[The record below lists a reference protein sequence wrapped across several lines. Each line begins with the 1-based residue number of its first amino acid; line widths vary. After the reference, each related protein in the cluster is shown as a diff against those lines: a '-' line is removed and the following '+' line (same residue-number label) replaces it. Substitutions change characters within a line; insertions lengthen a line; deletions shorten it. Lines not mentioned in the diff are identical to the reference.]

1 MAIIK
6 VDINNVDNA
15 VKKLN
20 QYNLKLDNAIKDA
33 LVEINGKVQDK
44 LLENMILYGIDSLK
58 VLAATSV
65 SIVGNKLS
73 IVIGSDYA
81 SFMEYGTGI
90 VGQNSPHP
98 NAAKVGWIYDV
109 NDHGYSG
116 WWYPTTEEALSRYPN
131 SPKRVIGGQVYG
143 FTRGQES
150 KPFVYKT
157 WLYATRI
164 IHPIINKHI
173 RRIEVD

>member
-1 MAIIK
+1 MANIK

-20 QYNLKLDNAIKDA
+20 QYSLKLDNAINDA

-44 LLENMILYGIDSLK
+44 LLENMILYDIDSMK
-58 VLAATSV
+58 ILAATSV

-81 SFMEYGTGI
+81 SFVEYGTGI

-98 NAAKVGWIYDV
+98 KALKIGWIYDV
-109 NDHGYSG
+109 NGHGYSG
-116 WWYPTTEEALSRYPN
+116 WWYPTTEEALSKYPN

-164 IHPIINKHI
+164 VRPIIHKHI
-173 RRIEVD
+173 RRIKVD